1 MADNVATGRLDGKLL
16 EECAEWIWEQ
26 LQEEGVIIAGELI
39 ELVLQTE
46 RELGIQAKTP
56 GEISVLVDEE
66 FRLRRTPGVPDN
78 FTAEMI
84 NVVLEW
90 EDEWLGF
97 AGIPRAE
104 S

>member
-1 MADNVATGRLDGKLL
+1 MADNVTTGRLDGKLL

-56 GEISVLVDEE
+56 GEIAPLVDDE
-66 FRLRRTPGVPDN
+66 FKMRRTPGVPEN
-78 FTAEMI
+78 FDAAMI

-90 EDEWLGF
+90 EEEWLGF

>member
-1 MADNVATGRLDGKLL
+1 MASTGKLQGAL
-16 EECAEWIWEQ
+16 LAECGEWIWEQ

-56 GEISVLVDEE
+56 GAIAPTVDEE
-66 FRLRRTPGVPDN
+66 FKVRRTPGVPEN
-78 FTAEMI
+78 FDAAMI

-90 EDEWLGF
+90 EEEWLGF